1 VKVAVAEGR
10 DDEARVAR
18 WPEAAVH
25 TVTVVLGAGVLSLPY
40 ATAQVGLALGAVLLT
55 VACLASYYSANLL
68 AHLADYDGDVPSEGG
83 NGPEA
88 GSTVD
93 CGSSAGSKKR
103 LATYGD
109 IGVAAFGDTLGRWLT
124 VPFQWMVLVG
134 VSIIFFGLGGQSL
147 AGVVE
152 YVSSVI
158 LAGGASIPGET
169 KPVLQ
174 WPWKLLFTVLCM
186 LASPLGGIHE
196 SFWISALSG
205 SVSIVYSAIA
215 VAMSCI
221 DIAVNGMAVSSGA
234 SCDDSAGP
242 ALPHDHATT
251 ALFHAFNAIGIVV
264 FAFGGHS
271 IMPEIQATLAPE
283 PSTQA
288 GNSSMT
294 SSARPMMKGVF
305 AAYVPTTT
313 LYFALSITGYLA
325 YGDCVHTNVLLS
337 STSEYASAIASF
349 ADLLVAV
356 HVFGAIQ
363 LYLSP
368 PIQLIRDTAMRWARS
383 VTTNPSSQLRSDALW
398 RFTVGPVFMLALGA
412 FSAAVPDAAGPI
424 GIVGGIGITWMTFA
438 LPSVIFVKTAYRNSA
453 VSKSLIAFNVA
464 LAVVCTFLGVLSTVG
479 AVYTTFYGI

>member
-1 VKVAVAEGR
+1 MSGPQKRNERARVGSAFGALDGHESKVARSESTLPPLTATARNVSGSGPQCPNDRVPSVVGDTIYSTHTVKVAVAEGR

-55 VACLASYYSANLL
+55 VACLASYYSAHLL

-169 KPVLQ
+169 KPVVQ

-205 SVSIVYSAIA
+205 SVS
-215 VAMSCI
+215 
-221 DIAVNGMAVSSGA
+221 VNYYVIPVS
-234 SCDDSAGP
+234 
-242 ALPHDHATT
+242 
-251 ALFHAFNAIGIVV
+251 F
-264 FAFGGHS
+264 
-271 IMPEIQATLAPE
+271 
-283 PSTQA
+283 
-288 GNSSMT
+288 
-294 SSARPMMKGVF
+294 
-305 AAYVPTTT
+305 
-313 LYFALSITGYLA
+313 
-325 YGDCVHTNVLLS
+325 
-337 STSEYASAIASF
+337 
-349 ADLLVAV
+349 
-356 HVFGAIQ
+356 
-363 LYLSP
+363 LSP
-368 PIQLIRDTAMRWARS
+368 LMA
-383 VTTNPSSQLRSDALW
+383 
-398 RFTVGPVFMLALGA
+398 
-412 FSAAVPDAAGPI
+412 
-424 GIVGGIGITWMTFA
+424 
-438 LPSVIFVKTAYRNSA
+438 K
-453 VSKSLIAFNVA
+453 
-464 LAVVCTFLGVLSTVG
+464 
-479 AVYTTFYGI
+479 